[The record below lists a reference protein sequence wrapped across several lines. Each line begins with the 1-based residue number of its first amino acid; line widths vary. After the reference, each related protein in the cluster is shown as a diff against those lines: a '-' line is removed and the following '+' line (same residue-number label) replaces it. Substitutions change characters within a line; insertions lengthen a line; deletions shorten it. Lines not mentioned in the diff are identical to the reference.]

1 VLQVRTHAQKH
12 FLKLAKEEGLDAATS
27 LYRGSYGWSEQKLNV
42 SHGLALHKGDAT
54 DDADESSGA
63 VDRAADGAGGG
74 RAKKPRARRP
84 RKPRTNSSGAVF
96 SSAAAS
102 AGGKKRPSLGAG
114 GGAPRS
120 SAVAAAVSFDDP
132 ASDGPAARGAAAAA
146 DPGSRRSG
154 GAAAAAAPGSQPR
167 RSGRA
172 RRPNPR
178 IGHGADDEGEGASAA
193 AGPGRRAKTR
203 LDGEAGE
210 AWDGAG
216 DDCDAEAGQQAYES
230 GHGQGAGSARALS
243 EGGALL
249 DRRYMYS
256 GDAAADS
263 SADEGEGQGQGG
275 TGAMEQ
281 RHACASSPPRQ
292 RRRLDSTGSSAAVAA
307 LVDSRGSALADYGFE
322 EEEGGSEEGGAAA
335 AEGDVDG
342 WAEAGEGE
350 YARGNGTHRTRVDA
364 GERRRSDTES
374 SSEAARRPVEAGDEA
389 AAEAPGLLA
398 ARRTSRQ
405 RQGNS
410 ARPRHRGAANGRRAR
425 LASTVSATSA
435 ASLAPTVSDPHE
447 APMPGLPQEE
457 ADEDE
462 EAEAETERSA
472 FGGLSAAVSPDAAA
486 TIASILLDWRGRP
499 TRSVS
504 CGSST
509 TVAPLTAAAAAS
521 DDSRERD
528 TAGAPVA
535 GKGPSPTDSS
545 RSSLSA
551 THGGTRSGGSSAFAA
566 FSGPTGPVEVPP
578 APLPQQALTLPAPS
592 LPHHHKF
599 SGALAASSLPFDWTA
614 PGAGSLRQHQQRLQQ
629 HASAAPSAAG
639 LPGEGPAAGFAA
651 AAAAYRSLAP
661 HSVLLA
667 NYSAPAPAAAVGAA
681 SLALPLRS
689 PVPGAGGAGMHGVG
703 SAAGGSVGTAF
714 SNPGAPGSRVGS
726 PASSH
731 SPSPSAAASSG
742 LLLESMSGGA
752 GSSGAGGGAAAMPA
766 LPSFGFGGHLPPH
779 PHSHHHAYPLSIVGG
794 PFPLLHLRAAGPPG
808 SLLHPH
814 RQRHPSVHSRHEG
827 DSDEEEAGRGRPAV
841 TAAAGV
847 SAPRAAAGCVAPSA
861 VSAAVPELGVGVGM
875 GRPGH
880 THHSHTHHDVL
891 GTSPLPPS
899 SQALGGPGGSADGLG
914 PGPGERD
921 RERGASAGPL
931 SAGGGFGV
939 SLHASPP
946 HPHAPASASGRL
958 THCDGGASGGSSG
971 SGGLPAAF
979 GLSTSPAA
987 PAELQGVPMAPSSSG
1002 GTAASIAGPFPP
1014 SAAALQLHAM
1024 TAGRH
1029 SPHDMHL
1036 QLLVP
1041 ARGPGAGLEAGAP
1054 HLLPHAHTTM
1064 QPHSALQHSQ
1074 FPAHYP
1080 LGAGAPASATLGGS
1094 LGAAAGKGALLPDPS
1109 PTTASAAAAVLL
1121 LKR

>member
-42 SHGLALHKGDAT
+42 SHGLALHKGDAA

-84 RKPRTNSSGAVF
+84 RKPRATGSGAVF
-96 SSAAAS
+96 SSAAVAAG

-114 GGAPRS
+114 GGVQRS
-120 SAVAAAVSFDDP
+120 SAVASGVSVGDG
-132 ASDGPAARGAAAAA
+132 ASDGPATSGAAAAA
-146 DPGSRRSG
+146 D
-154 GAAAAAAPGSQPR
+154 PGSQPR

-178 IGHGADDEGEGASAA
+178 VVHGADDESEGASAA
-193 AGPGRRAKTR
+193 AGPGRRTR
-203 LDGEAGE
+203 ALLLDGEAWE
-210 AWDGAG
+210 GAG
-216 DDCDAEAGQQAYES
+216 GHGDSEGGQQAYES
-230 GHGQGAGSARALS
+230 RHGQGAGSARALS
-243 EGGALL
+243 DGGTLL
-249 DRRYMYS
+249 HRRHGSS
-256 GDAAADS
+256 GGAAADS
-263 SADEGEGQGQGG
+263 EGEGQGHAAGLG
-275 TGAMEQ
+275 Q
-281 RHACASSPPRQ
+281 RPPRASSPPRQ

-307 LVDSRGSALADYGFE
+307 LVGSRGSALADYGFKG
-322 EEEGGSEEGGAAA
+322 EEGGSEEEGGAPA
-335 AEGDVDG
+335 AEGDDDVWG
-342 WAEAGEGE
+342 EAGEGE
-350 YARGNGTHRTRVDA
+350 YTRGNGTHRTRVDA

-374 SSEAARRPVEAGDEA
+374 SSEAVSRPPFEAGDDA
-389 AAEAPGLLA
+389 ASEAPGLQA
-398 ARRTSRQ
+398 AHRTSRQ
-405 RQGNS
+405 RQGSS
-410 ARPRHRGAANGRRAR
+410 ARPRQRGAANGRRAR

-435 ASLAPTVSDPHE
+435 ASLAPTVSDPQE
-447 APMPGLPQEE
+447 AQLSGLPQDE

-504 CGSST
+504 CGSSSST
-509 TVAPLTAAAAAS
+509 AGAPLAAAAAAAG
-521 DDSRERD
+521 DETRDRD
-528 TAGAPVA
+528 TAGVPVA
-535 GKGPSPTDSS
+535 CKGPSPTDSS

-551 THGGTRSGGSSAFAA
+551 TNGGTRSGGSSAFAA
-566 FSGPTGPVEVPP
+566 FSGSTGPVEVPP
-578 APLPQQALTLPAPS
+578 AALPQQALALPAPS
-592 LPHHHKF
+592 LPHHHF
-599 SGALAASSLPFDWTA
+599 SGGPLAASSLPLDWTA
-614 PGAGSLRQHQQRLQQ
+614 PGAGSLRQHQQRLQ
-629 HASAAPSAAG
+629 HASAAPAAAG

-667 NYSAPAPAAAVGAA
+667 NYSAPAPAAAAA
-681 SLALPLRS
+681 AGGVAAGLALPLRS
-689 PVPGAGGAGMHGVG
+689 PVPGAGSAGMHGVG
-703 SAAGGSVGTAF
+703 PAAGGSVGTAF

-742 LLLESMSGGA
+742 LLLESMAGGA

-766 LPSFGFGGHLPPH
+766 LPSFGYGGHIPH
-779 PHSHHHAYPLSIVGG
+779 HHHAYPLPIVGG
-794 PFPLLHLRAAGPPG
+794 PFPLLHMRAAGPPG

-827 DSDEEEAGRGRPAV
+827 DSDEEEAERGRQAV
-841 TAAAGV
+841 AAAAGMPP
-847 SAPRAAAGCVAPSA
+847 PRAAAAAGCVASGA
-861 VSAAVPELGVGVGM
+861 VSAAVSDLGVGM
-875 GRPGH
+875 GGPGH
-880 THHSHTHHDVL
+880 QHSHHGHQHSHSHDVL

-899 SQALGGPGGSADGLG
+899 SQALGGPDGAVEGLG
-914 PGPGERD
+914 PGPGER
-921 RERGASAGPL
+921 GASAGPL
-931 SAGGGFGV
+931 GAGGGFGV
-939 SLHASPP
+939 SLHTSSPP
-946 HPHAPASASGRL
+946 HPHAPASTSAGRL
-958 THCDGGASGGSSG
+958 SRCDGGASGGSSG

-987 PAELQGVPMAPSSSG
+987 PAELVPLAPRSSG
-1002 GTAASIAGPFPP
+1002 GSAASIAGPFPP

-1029 SPHDMHL
+1029 SPHDM

-1041 ARGPGAGLEAGAP
+1041 SRGPGAGLDAGAP
-1054 HLLPHAHTTM
+1054 HLLPHAHTVM
-1064 QPHSALQHSQ
+1064 QPHSALQHSRY
-1074 FPAHYP
+1074 PAHYP
-1080 LGAGAPASATLGGS
+1080 LGARAPASASFGSS
-1094 LGAAAGKGALLPDPS
+1094 LGAAAVKGVSLPDPS